1 MQRLRFFFQSI
12 PHTHTH
18 TRVLKGNN
26 LGEWNC
32 GCERFEIRRDEG
44 VKDDFTEWFC
54 TGKRDLW
61 LAISRLNIWTV
72 NVFRSIYAVYQR
84 FVQDK
89 IEFNKRIKFVRIL
102 KLIERFNIYIDI
114 YWYIIYTQHWD
125 IALLFHKLCWS
136 KYKQ

>member
-102 KLIERFNIYIDI
+102 KLIERFNGILHYYFINYVDQNI
-114 YWYIIYTQHWD
+114 SNSS
-125 IALLFHKLCWS
+125 LLVLIKF
-136 KYKQ
+136 Q